1 MQKNNK
7 LQYKSAFTFLTELIK
22 PHKKWY
28 LLASLASIV
37 LAVFELIQ
45 AKLSQL
51 LIDNSILGKINLIVI
66 SIFSF
71 SIILIFHAFFEYI
84 KMLCSAKLST
94 SAGKDLKQKIC
105 HILLYA
111 KYKDMTN
118 VQAGDILKTVNVDT
132 ENVCSFLEGSLI
144 DLFSQLIMA
153 FFALIYLLYINPSLA
168 MITFIYTPIG
178 MFFTLTL
185 NKKMKNLYIIEENK
199 SGKALSFI
207 EQLISQIP
215 VIKSFIMEK
224 QLRTRLYNM
233 YRDIG
238 NIQKDISVWNALM
251 QPACS
256 STSYIPRIVYL
267 IYAGKLVIENNMSIG
282 TLIAVFELL
291 NFIIGPTVYFPFLLN
306 SLNKSI
312 ASINRIEKIYSM
324 KLEEVK
330 NCENS
335 KLCFNSIS
343 SYTADEIEKYKNLD
357 NTIKSNILLDKSK
370 YYQNIDI
377 MKSNVNKIE
386 LLNVNF
392 SYDDNAQIIKN
403 FSFLH
408 EGNGIIAL
416 CGKSGSGKTTL
427 IDLLSGLYSQSS
439 GEIKLSSPCSV
450 VTQDTYIF
458 IDTLFNNIHMAKPSS
473 ASNEVISSIQLAGL
487 DVLVEKLE
495 FGHNTMIGD
504 GVRKLS
510 GGEKQRVSL
519 ARAILSDSPIWLL
532 DEPTSSLD
540 IETEKII
547 IDVIKKKSYNHLI
560 IIAAHR
566 QSLIDIAD
574 RRIELV

>member
-37 LAVFELIQ
+37 LAVSELIH

-51 LIDNSILGKINLIVI
+51 LIESSILGKINLIVI

-71 SIILIFHAFFEYI
+71 SIILILHAFFEYI

-94 SAGKDLKQKIC
+94 SAGKNLKQKIC

-111 KYKDMTN
+111 KYKDMAN

-153 FFALIYLLYINPSLA
+153 FSALIYLLYINPRLA
-168 MITFIYTPIG
+168 VVTFIYTPIG

-185 NKKMKNLYIIEENK
+185 NKKMKSLYIIEENK

-215 VIKSFIMEK
+215 VIKSFVMEK
-224 QLRTRLYNM
+224 QLRIRLYNM

-238 NIQKDISVWNALM
+238 NVQKDISVWNALM

-306 SLNKSI
+306 SFNKSI

-324 KLEEVK
+324 NLEEVK
-330 NCENS
+330 SCENS
-335 KLCFNSIS
+335 KLCVNSI
-343 SYTADEIEKYKNLD
+343 IEKHKNLD
-357 NTIKSNILLDKSK
+357 NNIKSNILLDKSK
-370 YYQNIDI
+370 YNQNIDI
-377 MKSNVNKIE
+377 IKSGINKIE

-392 SYDDNAQIIKN
+392 SYDDNTKIIKSLS
-403 FSFLH
+403 FSH

-427 IDLLSGLYSQSS
+427 IDLLSGLYNQNS

-450 VTQDTYIF
+450 VTQDSYIF
-458 IDTLFNNIHMAKPSS
+458 MDTLFKNIHMAKPSA
-473 ASNEVISSIQLAGL
+473 ASDEVISSIQLAGL

-495 FGHNTMIGD
+495 FGHNSMIGD
-504 GVRKLS
+504 GVRALS

-519 ARAILSDSPIWLL
+519 ARAILSDAPIWLL

-547 IDVIKKKSYNHLI
+547 IDVIKKKSCNHLI